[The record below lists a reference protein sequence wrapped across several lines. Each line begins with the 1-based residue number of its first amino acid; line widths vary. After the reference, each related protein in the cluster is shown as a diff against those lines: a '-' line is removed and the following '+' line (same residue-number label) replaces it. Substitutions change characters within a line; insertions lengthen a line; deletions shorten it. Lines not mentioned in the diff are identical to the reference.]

1 MPLSVQDY
9 IDSDATALAAKV
21 AEGETSA
28 SELLDIA
35 IRQYHRLNP
44 AINAVCQ
51 PMFEIARQRTA
62 EPLSG
67 PLAGVPLLIKDAI
80 QDYAGLP
87 TGNGS
92 KVFSRVPATRHSHI
106 VQRLLNAGAVIIGKS
121 NTPELAL
128 KGVTDPEAFGHT
140 RNPWDT
146 SRTPGGSSGGSAAAV
161 AAGMVPIAGA
171 NDGGGSIRIP
181 AACCGLFGL
190 RPSRGRVSVGP
201 AHGEIWEGASSDLML
216 CRSVRDA
223 ALAMDVLAGPNPGD
237 PFAVPQPQT
246 SFRELSVREPGVLR
260 IGYSTRSPVDTPVH
274 PEAVRAVEDTV
285 ELLRSLG
292 HEVVEAAPDY
302 DGQALARCYL
312 NMYFGQ
318 VAATLDQ
325 ARAIGARDEEFELL
339 TRTLAA
345 FGRGMNSA
353 SYIDSHRQ
361 WNTFSQALGTFYQQ
375 HDLYLTPTIAHP
387 PIRHEQAQ
395 LPAGQTRTLRWLL
408 ASGMLPLLARWGVM
422 DPMVEDMARKNLTYV
437 PFTQLANLTGT
448 PAMSVP
454 LHWTADG
461 LPLGVQFCGP
471 SASEALLLQLGRQ
484 LESAQPWA
492 QKRPPMAELTD

>member
-1 MPLSVQDY
+1 MTFSVQEYVDN
-9 IDSDATALAAKV
+9 DATGLAEQIASGTTN
-21 AEGETSA
+21 AGEV
-28 SELLDIA
+28 LDIA
-35 IRQYHRLNP
+35 LDQYHRLNP
-44 AINAVCQ
+44 KLNAVCQ
-51 PMFEIARQRTA
+51 PMFEIARDRANQ
-62 EPLSG
+62 PLNG
-67 PLAGVPLLIKDAI
+67 PLAGVPILIKDAI

-92 KVFSRVPATRHSHI
+92 KVFSRIPATRHSHI
-106 VQRLLNAGAVIIGKS
+106 VQRLLNAGAVIIGKT

-128 KGVTDPEAFGHT
+128 KGVTDPQAFGHT
-140 RNPWDT
+140 RNPWDVT
-146 SRTPGGSSGGSAAAV
+146 RTPGGSSGGSAAAV
-161 AAGMVPIAGA
+161 AAGMVPLAGA

-201 AHGEIWEGASSDLML
+201 AHGEIWEGASSDLVV

-223 ALAMDVLAGPNPGD
+223 ALSMDILAGPNQGD
-237 PFAVPQPQT
+237 PFVTTSPET
-246 SFRELSVREPGVLR
+246 SFRELAERDPGVLR

-274 PEAVRAVEDTV
+274 PEAVRAVENAVQT
-285 ELLRSLG
+285 LRSLG
-292 HEVVEAAPDY
+292 HEVVEAEPDY

-325 ARAIGARDEEFELL
+325 ARETGARDDEFELL

-345 FGRGMNSA
+345 FGRGLTSA
-353 SYIDSHRQ
+353 SYINSHRQ
-361 WNTFSQALGTFYQQ
+361 WNQFSQALGTFYQQ
-375 HDLYLTPTIAHP
+375 HDLYLTPAIAHP
-387 PIRHEQAQ
+387 PIRHEQAE
-395 LPAGQTRTLRWLL
+395 LPPGQARALRWLT
-408 ASGMLPLLARWGVM
+408 ASGLLPMLARWGVM
-422 DPMVEDMARKNLTYV
+422 DNMVEDMARKNLTYV

-454 LHWTADG
+454 LHWTDEG

-471 SASEALLLQLGRQ
+471 SASEPLLLQLASQ
-484 LESAQPWA
+484 LEQAQPWA
-492 QKRPPMAELTD
+492 HKRPEMSKIKV